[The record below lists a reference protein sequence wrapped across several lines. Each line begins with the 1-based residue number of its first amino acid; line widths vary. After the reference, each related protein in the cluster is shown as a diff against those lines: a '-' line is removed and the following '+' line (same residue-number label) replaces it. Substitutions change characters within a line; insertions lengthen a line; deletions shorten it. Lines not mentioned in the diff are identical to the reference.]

1 MMSIFRLRKF
11 TADQNGGTAIEYA
24 MLAAGI
30 GLTLA
35 MTVSLLGDR
44 MMTTYGNIADAIAIS
59 DRGPDDAP
67 DCSNECTDKMKD
79 KNKQSKKKPDKKKK
93 GKKKS

>member
-1 MMSIFRLRKF
+1 MRFVRLRDF
-11 TADQNGGTAIEYA
+11 AADRNGGATMEYA
-24 MLAAGI
+24 ILAAGI

-44 MMTTYGNIADAIAIS
+44 MMTTYGKIAAAIIVA
-59 DRGPDDAP
+59 DGGPDDPP
-67 DCSNECTDKMKD
+67 DCSKEC
-79 KNKQSKKKPDKKKK
+79 PKKKK

>member
-1 MMSIFRLRKF
+1 MRFVRLRDF
-11 TADQNGGTAIEYA
+11 AADRNGGATMEYA
-24 MLAAGI
+24 ILAAGI

-44 MMTTYGNIADAIAIS
+44 MMTTYGNIAAAIIVA
-59 DRGPDDAP
+59 DGGPDDPP
-67 DCSNECTDKMKD
+67 DCSKECPKKKKD
-79 KNKQSKKKPDKKKK
+79 KKNK

>member
-1 MMSIFRLRKF
+1 MRIFRLRKF

-44 MMTTYGNIADAIAIS
+44 MMTTYGNIADAIVIATEDG
-59 DRGPDDAP
+59 DRDTPPKCPPASKRNNG
-67 DCSNECTDKMKD
+67 NGNK
-79 KNKQSKKKPDKKKK
+79 KNKPFC
-93 GKKKS
+93 KS

>member
-1 MMSIFRLRKF
+1 MRFVRLRDF
-11 TADQNGGTAIEYA
+11 AADRNGGATMEYA
-24 MLAAGI
+24 ILAAGI

-44 MMTTYGNIADAIAIS
+44 MMTTYGKITAAIIVADG
-59 DRGPDDAP
+59 GPDDPP
-67 DCSNECTDKMKD
+67 DCSKECP
-79 KNKQSKKKPDKKKK
+79 KKKKDKKKK